1 MIVRAGIA
9 IIVAGLVTW
18 CIILPASAQNDSD
31 SNQSAQSY
39 ASMVAADQPA
49 FWWRFE
55 EGKVELGE
63 VVGKVTLN
71 AAGPRQERFPK
82 FDDKNLAAQFAGDG
96 GRVVVKDAGEKSP
109 LDFAA
114 GDAITLEAWVNPT
127 KLESG
132 QTVYVL
138 GKGRTGNNGIVNDN
152 QNYALR
158 LVAAGGKAG
167 ISFLFRGAS
176 NRPGK
181 NEDWHRWDSEPVFA
195 VASGWHYVA
204 IVYIFGQKDS
214 LRGYI
219 DGKEVNGKW
228 EGYGGATDEGP
239 VVDDDELWIGS
250 SMRGSSGSSFVGE
263 LDEVAI
269 YRSALPAER
278 IAARYQAV
286 QPKPYVT
293 NVPIPRDRVLVEI
306 LENIP
311 DGNSWDF
318 VPPAPSERTDEPAM
332 ALVELPRKYNEHGVR
347 ADRTNPLVVW
357 MTTDIELPTG
367 TQRLLL
373 RSRNAARLYLDDKL
387 VIDNPFPK
395 SRSDGHNSLHI
406 VKSDVSPNIRP
417 VQPGDQENI
426 VEIEIA
432 QGLHRLK
439 LELFGGGKSKRVEFG
454 ETGLYIAPAGS
465 DAFRLV
471 AHQTLWQDPLT
482 DDGWLAYENRC
493 RSELAKINQQRRRE
507 ASQEYAEYWKRRHA
521 WAREAVAENA
531 GRPFRADHDGPEVP
545 SYGAI
550 DAYASAA
557 AKSADKQPLPPC
569 DDWSFVRRIYVDLIG
584 VIPTA
589 TQTEAFV
596 KDTRPDKRA
605 RLIDELLDNPGWA
618 DNWVGYWQDV
628 LAENPNIINPTLN
641 NTGPFRWWIY
651 ESLLDNKPI
660 DRFATELALVEGSL
674 RYGGAAGFAMASEN
688 DAPMAAKAHILANA
702 FLAMDLRCAR
712 CHDAPYHP
720 FKQED
725 LFSLAALLGRGP
737 QEVPKTSTIPDGV
750 KSELVTVTLKPGQ
763 KIAPKWPFES
773 GAHAPRVPKPL
784 AERADHISAD
794 YILNPGDTRE
804 EFAFRLTSPHN
815 TRFAQVIVNRLWHRY
830 LGRGIVEPV
839 DDFDRGVNAHPQLLA
854 FLARELVLHD
864 YDLKYVTRLI
874 LNSQLYQR
882 MPTSDKETAKSLAA
896 PLRRRMSAEQ
906 IVDSLFVAAGKEFHV
921 EELNIDVDS
930 GRSEVS
936 SINLGLPTRAWQFT
950 SMSNE
955 RDRPAL
961 SLPASQTIVNVLEA
975 FGWRGSRQDPLTVR
989 EEEPTV
995 LQPAILANG
1004 VVGKRISQLSEDSYF
1019 TEFSLVEQPLE
1030 LLVNGLY
1037 TQILSRRPSSDER
1050 QALAVVLLEGYE
1062 NRRTGSSPGI
1072 RPGPYKRDGVAW
1084 SNHLKPEAS
1093 EIKIRFAKEVEK
1105 GDPPT
1110 TRLTADWR
1118 ERAEDVVWALV
1129 NSPEFVWIP

>member
-1 MIVRAGIA
+1 MQRWIVLLLLVGSCAT
-9 IIVAGLVTW
+9 VALG
-18 CIILPASAQNDSD
+18 QNDSD
-31 SNQSAQSY
+31 SNQSSQKY
-39 ASMVAADQPA
+39 VQEIEIDNPA
-49 FWWRFE
+49 FWWRFDNGNVE
-55 EGKVELGE
+55 PGKT
-63 VVGKVTLN
+63 VGKLTFSV
-71 AAGPRQERFPK
+71 AGPRRERFPK
-82 FDDKNLAAQFAGDG
+82 FDEKNEAVQLAGDG
-96 GRVVVKDAGEKSP
+96 GRIVVKDAGEKSR
-109 LDFAA
+109 LDFDA

-127 KLESG
+127 KLGNG
-132 QTVYVL
+132 QTVYVV
-138 GKGRTGNNGIVNDN
+138 GKGRTGNAGVAKDN

-158 LVAAGGKAG
+158 LVGRGGKAG

-181 NEDWHRWDSEPVFA
+181 NEDWHRWDSESAFA
-195 VASGWHYVA
+195 VGSGWHYVA
-204 IVYIFGQKDS
+204 VTYTFGQKDS

-219 DGKEVNGKW
+219 DGKEVKGKW

-250 SMRGSSGSSFVGE
+250 SMGGSSGSSFAGS
-263 LDEVAI
+263 LDEIAI
-269 YRSALPAER
+269 YRSALAPER

-293 NVPIPRDRVLVEI
+293 NVPIPGDCVLVEI

-311 DGNSWDF
+311 DGNAWDF
-318 VPPAPSERTDEPAM
+318 IPPAPSERTEEPAL
-332 ALVELPRKYNEHGVR
+332 ALVELPAKYNEHGIR

-357 MTTDIELPTG
+357 MTTDIELPPG

-373 RSRNAARLYLDDKL
+373 RSRNGARLYLDGNL

-395 SRSDGHNSLHI
+395 DRSNGHNELHL
-406 VKSDVSPNIRP
+406 VQSDVSPNIRP
-417 VQPGDQENI
+417 VQPGDQESV

-432 QGLHRLK
+432 PGVHRLK

-465 DAFRLV
+465 DTFRLV
-471 AHQTLWQDPLT
+471 AHESSWHYPLT
-482 DDGWLAYENRC
+482 DDGWLAFETR
-493 RSELAKINQQRRRE
+493 RREELAKINQQRRRQG
-507 ASQEYAEYWKRRHA
+507 SQEYAAYWDRRHA
-521 WAREAVAENA
+521 WAREVV
-531 GRPFRADHDGPEVP
+531 GRPFRADQDGPEGS
-545 SYGAI
+545 SYQDI
-550 DAYASAA
+550 DGFAAAA
-557 AKSADKQPLPPC
+557 AKTAGKEPLPLT
-569 DDWSFVRRIYVDLIG
+569 DDWSFVRRVCVDLIG
-584 VIPTA
+584 IIPTA
-589 TQTEAFV
+589 EQAAAFV
-596 KDTRPDKRA
+596 KDSRPDKRA
-605 RLIDELLDNPGWA
+605 RLIDELLKNPSWA

-660 DRFATELALVEGSL
+660 DRFATELVLMEGSL
-674 RYGGAAGFAMASEN
+674 RYGGTAGFSMASQN
-688 DAPMAAKAHILANA
+688 DAPMAAKANILASA

-720 FKQED
+720 FKQAD

-737 QEVPKTSTIPDGV
+737 QEVPKTSTIPDGL
-750 KSELVTVTLKPGQ
+750 KSELVSVTLKPGE
-763 KIAPKWPFES
+763 KVAPKWPFE
-773 GAHAPRVPKPL
+773 GF
-784 AERADHISAD
+784 DHSASD
-794 YILNPGDTRE
+794 FGLKPGDTRE
-804 EFAFRLTSPHN
+804 EFAFRLTSPFN
-815 TRFAQVIVNRLWHRY
+815 ERFAQTIVNRLWRRY

-839 DDFDRGVNAHPQLLA
+839 DDFDRGVNAHPELLD
-854 FLARELVLHD
+854 FLARELVIGS
-864 YDLKYVTRLI
+864 YDLKHVTRLI

-882 MPTSDKETAKSLAA
+882 MPTSDAEVAKALAA
-896 PLRRRMSAEQ
+896 PLRRRMTAEQ
-906 IVDSLFVAAGKEFHV
+906 IVDSLFVAAEKEFHV

-961 SLPASQTIVNVLEA
+961 SLPKAQTIVNVLEA
-975 FGWRGSRQDPLTVR
+975 FGWRASRQDALTVR
-989 EEEPTV
+989 ELEPTV

-1019 TEFSLVEQPLE
+1019 TELSLADQPLDSLVD
-1030 LLVNGLY
+1030 GLY
-1037 TQILSRRPSSDER
+1037 QQILSREPTDEER
-1050 QALAVVLLEGYE
+1050 RTMTELLRAGYAD
-1062 NRRTGSSPGI
+1062 RRTGSSPGI

-1084 SNHLKPEAS
+1084 SNHLKPES
-1093 EIKIRFAKEVEK
+1093 SDIKIRFAKEVEK

-1118 ERAEDVVWALV
+1118 ERAEDAVWALV